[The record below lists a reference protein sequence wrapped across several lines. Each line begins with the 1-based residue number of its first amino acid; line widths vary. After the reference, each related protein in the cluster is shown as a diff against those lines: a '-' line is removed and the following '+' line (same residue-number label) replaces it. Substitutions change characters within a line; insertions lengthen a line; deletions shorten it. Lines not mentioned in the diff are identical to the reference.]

1 MQGWRLGQRAEL
13 SQKLG
18 SYYQYIT
25 RSGSDE
31 VPFYTEYKHALDY
44 CEIQGIR
51 FSNRITYEHKEISD
65 IPPFITVPRLIIQP
79 IVENAFEHAFEDG
92 MEEGKLY
99 ISGDYRE
106 GQLRV
111 TVEDNGKSLTNDIF
125 AAFAG

>member
-1 MQGWRLGQRAEL
+1 MCKVGDSDSAEL

-92 MEEGKLY
+92 MEEEIIHQRRLPGRP
-99 ISGDYRE
+99 IACHG
-106 GQLRV
+106 G
-111 TVEDNGKSLTNDIF
+111 G
-125 AAFAG
+125 